1 LPRAEID
8 EDGGLVLDTDD
19 PTEAVPVVGHLVLHI
34 EYLDW
39 RGGRG
44 CVEGTTG
51 QMAPGHG
58 AGWLHYSYY
67 APNLLVTACLS
78 AWWRAIVGC
87 CGRASR
93 LRGPEGRTLADLT
106 GRQAEVNYRALIEP
120 YRARLPWLRAAQV
133 PAGGLAWTVTDP
145 SAGAWP
151 HRRQIQSRSRS

>member
-1 LPRAEID
+1 MPRAEID

-39 RGGRG
+39 RGCRGR
-44 CVEGTTG
+44 VEGTSG

-106 GRQAEVNYRALIEP
+106 GRQAEVNYRAPIEP
-120 YRARLPWLRAAQV
+120 
-133 PAGGLAWTVTDP
+133 
-145 SAGAWP
+145 
-151 HRRQIQSRSRS
+151 